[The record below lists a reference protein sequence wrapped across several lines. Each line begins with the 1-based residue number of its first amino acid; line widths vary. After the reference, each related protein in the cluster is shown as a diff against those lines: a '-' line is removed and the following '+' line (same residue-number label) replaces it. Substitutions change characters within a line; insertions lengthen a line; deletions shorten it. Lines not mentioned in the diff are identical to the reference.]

1 MGEES
6 VGLEQLGGAIQP
18 TGVSVDTPRTPT
30 QTPSPENSAS
40 PATTSATPSE
50 TELASQGLQQAQP
63 VEPQKANP
71 DQSANPAKEQSSNQ
85 TINMIQVLKQEF
97 NLEEA
102 KLEKLQELAKAKDI
116 DLNQYSE
123 NDLGNAQTMTKILS
137 LLEKVELTPEQRK
150 KLDEIKTTLGP
161 AIEGQQLTKEEIYG
175 KIGERREELNK
186 KMQEIEGSG
195 ELTDEEKKEK
205 LEEIQKALDSLGEM
219 KSDMNQLDNLST
231 EEKAQ
236 KRKDLYKKASGYFQ
250 TIGFG
255 LTGLFLL
262 YAWKSLSDKGEG
274 AGASS

>member
-30 QTPSPENSAS
+30 QTPSPEKPAS
-40 PATTSATPSE
+40 PATTSATPETKPASE
-50 TELASQGLQQAQP
+50 TGQAQP
-63 VEPQKANP
+63 GVPQKANP
-71 DQSANPAKEQSSNQ
+71 DQSDNPAKEQSSNQ
-85 TINMIQVLKQEF
+85 PINMIQVLKQEF

-123 NDLGNAQTMTKILS
+123 NDLGDAQKMKEILS
-137 LLEKVELTPEQRK
+137 LLEKVELTPEQQK
-150 KLDEIKTTLGP
+150 KLNEIKTTLGP
-161 AIEGQQLTKEEIYG
+161 AIEGQQLTKEEIHG

-205 LEEIQKALDSLGEM
+205 LEKIQKALDSLGEM
-219 KSDMNQLDNLST
+219 KSDMNQLDNLSK
-231 EEKAQ
+231 EEI
-236 KRKDLYKKASGYFQ
+236 RRTIKKASGYFQ

-274 AGASS
+274 AGALS